1 MRFQCILRNKRV
13 LIVLVAVAAG
23 LMAWFIENHLL
34 FTLTPSLSHRVYLMG
49 RVKEVGKNDYV
60 VFSLKG
66 DKFARDKDKLLKMVS
81 CAEGNVLK
89 TAGKEYFCNG
99 ISLGTAKDFSLKGDR
114 LKNFVYDGVIGKGL
128 LFVTG
133 DHKDSYDSRYF
144 GFIHKDQ
151 VTAKAYP
158 LW

>member
-1 MRFQCILRNKRV
+1 MRFQSILRNERV
-13 LIVLVAVAAG
+13 LTVLVAVAGG
-23 LMAWFIENHLL
+23 LMAWFIESHLL

-49 RVKEVGKNDYV
+49 KAKEIGKNDYV

-66 DKFARDKDKLLKMVS
+66 DRVANDKDKLLKRVS
-81 CAEGNVLK
+81 CAEGDVLK

-99 ISLGTAKDFSLKGDR
+99 RSLGTAKDFSLKGER
-114 LKNFVYDGVIGKGL
+114 LENFVYNGVIGKNH

-151 VTAKAYP
+151 VVAKAYP
-158 LW
+158 L

>member
-1 MRFQCILRNKRV
+1 MRFHSIQRNKRV
-13 LIVLVAVAAG
+13 LAVMVAVAVG
-23 LMAWFIENHLL
+23 LIAWSIESHLL
-34 FTLTPSLSHRVYLMG
+34 FTLTPSLSHRVYLME
-49 RVKEVGKNDYV
+49 RTKEVGKNDYV

-66 DKFARDKDKLLKMVS
+66 DRVAKDKDKLLKRVS
-81 CAEGNVLK
+81 CAEGDTIKIV
-89 TAGKEYFCNG
+89 GKEYLCNG
-99 ISLGTAKDFSLKGDR
+99 LSLGTAKDLSLKGER
-114 LKNFVYDGVIGKGL
+114 LENFVYEGVIGRGL

-144 GFIHKDQ
+144 GFIRKDQ

>member
-1 MRFQCILRNKRV
+1 M
-13 LIVLVAVAAG
+13 VAVAVG
-23 LMAWFIENHLL
+23 LIAWSIESHLL
-34 FTLTPSLSHRVYLMG
+34 ITLTPSLSHRVYLME
-49 RVKEVGKNDYV
+49 RTKEVGKNDYV

-66 DKFARDKDKLLKMVS
+66 DIVAKDNDKLLKKVS
-81 CAEGNVLK
+81 CAGGDTLK
-89 TAGKEYFCNG
+89 IAGKEYFCNG
-99 ISLGTAKDFSLKGDR
+99 VSLGTAKDFSLKGNR
-114 LKNFVYDGVIGKGL
+114 LDNFVYEGAIGRGL

>member
-1 MRFQCILRNKRV
+1 MSLHSILKNKRV
-13 LIVLVAVAAG
+13 LTVLVAVAWG
-23 LMAWFIENHLL
+23 LMAWFIESHLL

-49 RVKEVGKNDYV
+49 KAKEVGKNDYV

-66 DKFARDKDKLLKMVS
+66 DRLAKNNDKLLKMVS
-81 CAEGNVLK
+81 CAEGDTLK
-89 TAGKEYFCNG
+89 TVGKEYFCNG
-99 ISLGTAKDFSLKGDR
+99 VSLGTAKDFSLKGEK
-114 LKNFVYDGVIGKGL
+114 LENFIYEGSIARGL

>member
-1 MRFQCILRNKRV
+1 M
-13 LIVLVAVAAG
+13 VAVAGG
-23 LMAWFIENHLL
+23 LIAWFIESHLL

-49 RVKEVGKNDYV
+49 RAKEVGKNDYV

-66 DKFARDKDKLLKMVS
+66 DRLAKDNDKLLKRVS
-81 CAEGNVLK
+81 CAEGDTLK
-89 TAGKEYFCNG
+89 TVGKEYFCNG
-99 ISLGTAKDFSLKGDR
+99 VSLGTAKDFSLKGER
-114 LKNFVYDGVIGKGL
+114 LKNFIYEGVIGRGL

-144 GFIHKDQ
+144 GFIRKDQ

>member
-1 MRFQCILRNKRV
+1 MRLQSILRNKRV
-13 LIVLVAVAAG
+13 LTVMVAVAGG
-23 LMAWFIENHLL
+23 LIAWFIESHLL

-49 RVKEVGKNDYV
+49 RAKEVGKNDYV

-66 DKFARDKDKLLKMVS
+66 DRLAKDNDKLLKRVS
-81 CAEGNVLK
+81 CAEGDTLK
-89 TAGKEYFCNG
+89 TVGKEYFCNG
-99 ISLGTAKDFSLKGDR
+99 VSLGTAKDFSLKGER
-114 LKNFVYDGVIGKGL
+114 LKNFIYEGVIGRGL

-144 GFIHKDQ
+144 GFIRKDQ

>member
-1 MRFQCILRNKRV
+1 M
-13 LIVLVAVAAG
+13 VAVAVG
-23 LMAWFIENHLL
+23 LIAWSIESHLL
-34 FTLTPSLSHRVYLMG
+34 FTLTPSLSHRVYLM
-49 RVKEVGKNDYV
+49 RKAKEVGKNDYV

-66 DKFARDKDKLLKMVS
+66 DRVAKDKDKLLKRVS
-81 CAEGNVLK
+81 CAEGDTLK
-89 TAGKEYFCNG
+89 TVGKEYLCNG
-99 ISLGTAKDFSLKGDR
+99 VFLGMAKDFSLKGER
-114 LKNFVYDGVIGKGL
+114 LKNFVYDGVMGRGL

>member
-1 MRFQCILRNKRV
+1 M
-13 LIVLVAVAAG
+13 VAVAVG
-23 LMAWFIENHLL
+23 LIAWSIESHLL
-34 FTLTPSLSHRVYLMG
+34 FTLTPSLSHRVYLME
-49 RVKEVGKNDYV
+49 RTKEVGKNDYV

-66 DKFARDKDKLLKMVS
+66 DRVAKDKDTLLKRVS
-81 CAEGNVLK
+81 CAEGDTIKIV
-89 TAGKEYFCNG
+89 GKEYLCNG
-99 ISLGTAKDFSLKGDR
+99 LSLGTAKDLSLKGER
-114 LKNFVYDGVIGKGL
+114 LENFVYEGVIGRGL

-144 GFIHKDQ
+144 GFIRKDQ

>member
-1 MRFQCILRNKRV
+1 M
-13 LIVLVAVAAG
+13 VAVAGG

-49 RVKEVGKNDYV
+49 RAKEVGKNDYV
-60 VFSLKG
+60 VFSMKG
-66 DKFARDKDKLLKMVS
+66 DSFAKDNDKLLKKVS
-81 CAEGNVLK
+81 CAEGDTLK
-89 TAGKEYFCNG
+89 TVGKEYLCNG
-99 ISLGTAKDFSLKGDR
+99 LFLGTAKDFSLKGVR
-114 LKNFVYDGVIGKGL
+114 LKNFVYDGVMGRGL

>member
-1 MRFQCILRNKRV
+1 M
-13 LIVLVAVAAG
+13 VAVAGG
-23 LMAWFIENHLL
+23 LIAWFIESHLL
-34 FTLTPSLSHRVYLMG
+34 FTLTPSLSHRVYFMG
-49 RVKEVGKNDYV
+49 NSKEAEKNDYV

-66 DKFARDKDKLLKMVS
+66 NRFVKDNDKLLKRVS
-81 CAEGNVLK
+81 CAEGDILK

-99 ISLGTAKDFSLKGDR
+99 LYLGAVKDFSLKGDR
-114 LKNFVYDGVIGKGL
+114 LENFIYDGVIGRRL

-151 VTAKAYP
+151 VMAKAYP

>member
-1 MRFQCILRNKRV
+1 MRFHSIQRNKRV
-13 LIVLVAVAAG
+13 LAVMVAVAMG
-23 LMAWFIENHLL
+23 LIAWSIENQLL
-34 FTLTPSLSHRVYLMG
+34 FTLTPSLSHRVYLME
-49 RVKEVGKNDYV
+49 RTKEVGKNDYV

-66 DKFARDKDKLLKMVS
+66 DRLAKDKDKLLKRVS
-81 CAEGNVLK
+81 CTEGDVLK
-89 TAGKEYFCNG
+89 TTGREYFCNG
-99 ISLGTAKDFSLKGDR
+99 SSLGTAKDFSLKGER
-114 LKNFVYDGVIGKGL
+114 LKNFVYDGVMGRGL

>member
-1 MRFQCILRNKRV
+1 M
-13 LIVLVAVAAG
+13 VAVSVG
-23 LMAWFIENHLL
+23 LMAWFIESHLL
-34 FTLTPSLSHRVYLMG
+34 FTLTPSLSHRVYIMV
-49 RVKEVGKNDYV
+49 RAKEVGKNDYV

-66 DKFARDKDKLLKMVS
+66 DWLAKDNDKLLKRVS
-81 CAEGNVLK
+81 CAEGDALK
-89 TAGKEYFCNG
+89 TVGKDYFCNG
-99 ISLGTAKDFSLKGDR
+99 ILLGTAKDISMKGEK
-114 LKNFVYDGVIGKGL
+114 LKNFVYDGVVGRGL

-133 DHKDSYDSRYF
+133 EHKDSYDSRYF

>member
-1 MRFQCILRNKRV
+1 MRNKRV
-13 LIVLVAVAAG
+13 LTVLVAVAGG
-23 LMAWFIENHLL
+23 LMAWFIESHLL
-34 FTLTPSLSHRVYLMG
+34 FTLTPSLSHRIYFMVMA
-49 RVKEVGKNDYV
+49 KEVGKNDYV

-66 DKFARDKDKLLKMVS
+66 DRLAKDKDKLLKRVS
-81 CAEGNVLK
+81 CAEGDTIKIV
-89 TAGKEYFCNG
+89 GKEYLCNG
-99 ISLGTAKDFSLKGDR
+99 LSLGTAKDLSLKGER
-114 LKNFVYDGVIGKGL
+114 LDNFVYEGVIGRGL

>member
-1 MRFQCILRNKRV
+1 MRFQGILKNERV
-13 LIVLVAVAAG
+13 SILVIAVISG
-23 LMAWFIENHLL
+23 LAAWFSESHLL
-34 FTLTPSLSHRVYLMG
+34 FTITPSLAHRVYLMG
-49 RVKEVGKNDYV
+49 TAKEVGKNDYV

-66 DKFARDKDKLLKMVS
+66 DRVANDKDKLLKRVS
-81 CAEGNVLK
+81 CAEGDVLK
-89 TAGKEYFCNG
+89 TAGKEYHCNG
-99 ISLGTAKDFSLKGDR
+99 LFLGTAKDFSLKGER
-114 LKNFVYDGVIGKGL
+114 LQNFAYDGVVGRGL